1 MRFGMLSI
9 CDNDPAQ
16 RSTQQFYRDLLDEIV
31 LAEEL
36 GFEDYWV
43 AEHHYSNYGV
53 VPSPAVLLAAAASR
67 TSRIG
72 LGSGVSIL
80 PFHNPLQVAEDYAM
94 VDLLSNG
101 RLTFGAG
108 RGFLIHEYEAFGI
121 QNQQDSR
128 ERFDEALAII
138 RTAWEGERFS
148 FHGKHYTV
156 DDVLLNV
163 LPVQKPGPPIYQAAL
178 SPSSYEK
185 AANSGVPVAGVA
197 TTLRTLDRIE
207 ERVGSFKRLWAESGR
222 DADAVD
228 VPITWYTFVVS
239 DQERVYED
247 AGRHLINYFRGIGNI
262 FDPEKV
268 DNPEAR
274 QVYEELHEWNNT
286 VTYDHIENNTD
297 VALFGDPDTVIRKLE
312 RIRDAGVEKVH
323 CLMNFG
329 NRAHDE
335 VVASMELFA
344 KEVMPA
350 LR

>member
-1 MRFGMLSI
+1 
-9 CDNDPAQ
+9 
-16 RSTQQFYRDLLDEIV
+16 
-31 LAEEL
+31 
-36 GFEDYWV
+36 
-43 AEHHYSNYGV
+43 
-53 VPSPAVLLAAAASR
+53 
-67 TSRIG
+67 
-72 LGSGVSIL
+72 
-80 PFHNPLQVAEDYAM
+80 M

-101 RLTFGAG
+101 RLVFGAG

-121 QNQQDSR
+121 RNQQESK

-138 RTAWEGERFS
+138 RKAWEGERFS

-156 DDVLLNV
+156 DDVMLNV
-163 LPVQKPGPPIYQAAL
+163 LPVQRPGPPIYQAAL

-185 AANSGVPVAGVA
+185 AAHTGVPVAGVA

-207 ERVGSFKRLWAESGR
+207 ERVGSFKRLWTEAGR
-222 DADAVD
+222 DADLVD
-228 VPITWYTFVVS
+228 VPITWYTFVVP

-247 AGRHLINYFRGIGNI
+247 AGRHLINYFRSIGNI

-329 NRAHDE
+329 NRPHHE
-335 VVASMELFA
+335 VVASMQLFA
-344 KEVMPA
+344 EKVMPA